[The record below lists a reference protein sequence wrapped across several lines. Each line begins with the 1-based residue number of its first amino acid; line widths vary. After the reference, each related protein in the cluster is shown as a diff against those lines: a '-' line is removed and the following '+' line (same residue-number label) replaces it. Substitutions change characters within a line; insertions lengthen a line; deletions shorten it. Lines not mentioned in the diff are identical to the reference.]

1 MRWQSSGYVRINDQ
15 ICFDLLLHLCY
26 GFFRPPASV
35 SSKIEHAGTWLVN
48 TSQLALEHWPLW
60 LARAWWPC
68 CIPFRGHFSQCKQ
81 KTGALIRDVQMGR
94 SWRQKASCPS
104 ALKRPACLERN
115 AARGVFVSA
124 ELRKQQRPLC
134 RTLRMHA
141 QFSISCTSG
150 GGFLISDCL
159 YLQMGRCPFVCRW
172 PALRW
177 HLIPAP
183 KTCSHARVHS
193 LPAWEDY

>member
-1 MRWQSSGYVRINDQ
+1 MLSYAK
-15 ICFDLLLHLCY
+15 LHLCY
-26 GFFRPPASV
+26 GFFRLPPPPTSPPLTGD
-35 SSKIEHAGTWLVN
+35 SSKRKHAGTRLAN
-48 TSQLALEHWPLW
+48 TCQLSLEHWPLW
-60 LARAWWPC
+60 LARAWWPS

-104 ALKRPACLERN
+104 SLERLTCLERN
-115 AARGVFVSA
+115 AARGSSVSA
-124 ELRKQQRPLC
+124 ELSKQQRPLC
-134 RTLRMHA
+134 KTLRMHA

-159 YLQMGRCPFVCRW
+159 YLQMGRWPFVCRW

-193 LPAWEDY
+193 LPPWGDY